1 MSHDNDPSYSELL
14 AKKLALL
21 SVIGSAPLDGQ
32 GAFDAFAAKM
42 ELLLVVKAMK
52 SLESSL
58 PF

>member
-21 SVIGSAPLDGQ
+21 AVIGSAPLDGQ

-42 ELLLVVKAMK
+42 ELMLVAKQMK
-52 SLESSL
+52 SLEATL